1 MQFQAPRNLA
11 LNKTKSLLRLQ
22 QCTTPGD
29 ECTTHLVYLNDT
41 PGASAVCALHTEK
54 MLS

>member
-11 LNKTKSLLRLQ
+11 LNKTKPLLRQQ
-22 QCTTPGD
+22 QCTTHP
-29 ECTTHLVYLNDT
+29 VYLNDT
-41 PGASAVCALHTEK
+41 PAASAVCALHTEK